1 VSSNSFDAM
10 FGPVCDSVRCT
21 NSNVSRTTFV
31 PRCRKEDVGGN
42 HARKSSLSTDFLSQ
56 FPTGLLFFPRRSPFV
71 TGHGRTIDGIRSMT
85 SDLISPNRFVATV
98 FLVILA
104 VEDESERGIKDLCG
118 EVLVSISLPAE
129 SVSLCAKK
137 SAYPTITHD
146 ATYLSQRHP

>member
-1 VSSNSFDAM
+1 LEQSTNFLHFLPFA
-10 FGPVCDSVRCT
+10 RC
-21 NSNVSRTTFV
+21 
-31 PRCRKEDVGGN
+31 CRKVKEEDVGGK
-42 HARKSSLSTDFLSQ
+42 HARKSSLSTGLLPQ
-56 FPTGLLFFPRRSPFV
+56 FPTGFLLFPRRSPFV

-98 FLVILA
+98 FLVVLA

-129 SVSLCAKK
+129 SVGLCAKK
-137 SAYPTITHD
+137 SAYLTITHD